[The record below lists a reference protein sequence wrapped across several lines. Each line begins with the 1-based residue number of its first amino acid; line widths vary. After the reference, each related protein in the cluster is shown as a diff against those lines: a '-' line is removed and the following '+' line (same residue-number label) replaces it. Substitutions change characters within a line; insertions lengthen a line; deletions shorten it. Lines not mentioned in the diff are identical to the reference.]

1 MAEELRLALIL
12 LGALAIGSVILHG
25 IWTVRR
31 TVNAERKAA
40 KKEAELEEPQI
51 APEEQEVQKLKL
63 KQMEMNFAT
72 LSEAKQDGSGIP
84 VMSMDVDSIYGA
96 GEQDSATDTV
106 TAEID
111 NSLIEPSETQGI
123 SQAEAI
129 HQEQVLDP
137 NTNKDQ
143 QSMFINDDLD
153 IDDDMPKFSTHEVDD
168 DAHNV
173 QFNVDSADEHSFDDA
188 PSIST
193 AADDEVVSQ
202 VETND
207 LNTFENKP
215 EPSSSQTQEPQA
227 AKNTQ
232 PTEPEKQEVLMLFVD
247 KSEGLPIDG
256 AKLLPTLLT
265 LGFKFGDMDLF
276 HRHQNSSG
284 QGEILFSL
292 ANMFNPGTFDID
304 QMEQVTTRGLTI
316 FMTLP
321 NAAEPLQTFN
331 MMHNAAKKIAD
342 EFGANV
348 LDDQRRPLDVA
359 VVRAYVE
366 RIRKF

>member
-40 KKEAELEEPQI
+40 KKEAEEQEPEV
-51 APEEQEVQKLKL
+51 APEEQEIQKLKL
-63 KQMEMNFAT
+63 KQMEMDFAT
-72 LSEAKQDGSGIP
+72 LSESKQQGQGIP
-84 VMSMDVDSIYGA
+84 VVDLDVDSIYRK
-96 GEQDSATDTV
+96 ENPDSA
-106 TAEID
+106 
-111 NSLIEPSETQGI
+111 
-123 SQAEAI
+123 SQATESFT
-129 HQEQVLDP
+129 EELDESRDTDDILASQQATP
-137 NTNKDQ
+137 ISHEKTNDSQ
-143 QSMFINDDLD
+143 QGMFIDDDLD
-153 IDDDMPKFSTHEVDD
+153 LQDHMPTFSSREVDGDPLAVRLNAERDDEQLLDETQSFSTQQDER
-168 DAHNV
+168 
-173 QFNVDSADEHSFDDA
+173 AD
-188 PSIST
+188 
-193 AADDEVVSQ
+193 
-202 VETND
+202 ND
-207 LNTFENKP
+207 LLETQTIATDDRSLESDDTSQSKP
-215 EPSSSQTQEPQA
+215 
-227 AKNTQ
+227 
-232 PTEPEKQEVLMLFVD
+232 EPEKQEVLMLFVD
-247 KSEGLPIDG
+247 KPEGLPIDG

-304 QMEQVTTRGLTI
+304 NMEQLSTRGLTI

-342 EFGANV
+342 EFSAKV

-359 VVRAYVE
+359 IVRSYVE

>member
-1 MAEELRLALIL
+1 
-12 LGALAIGSVILHG
+12 
-25 IWTVRR
+25 
-31 TVNAERKAA
+31 
-40 KKEAELEEPQI
+40 
-51 APEEQEVQKLKL
+51 
-63 KQMEMNFAT
+63 
-72 LSEAKQDGSGIP
+72 
-84 VMSMDVDSIYGA
+84 
-96 GEQDSATDTV
+96 
-106 TAEID
+106 
-111 NSLIEPSETQGI
+111 
-123 SQAEAI
+123 
-129 HQEQVLDP
+129 
-137 NTNKDQ
+137 
-143 QSMFINDDLD
+143 
-153 IDDDMPKFSTHEVDD
+153 
-168 DAHNV
+168 
-173 QFNVDSADEHSFDDA
+173 
-188 PSIST
+188 
-193 AADDEVVSQ
+193 
-202 VETND
+202 
-207 LNTFENKP
+207 
-215 EPSSSQTQEPQA
+215 
-227 AKNTQ
+227 
-232 PTEPEKQEVLMLFVD
+232 MLFVD